1 MCIYIWAFPLF
12 CNALRLVKATLNGC
26 INSLS
31 EYVSYPYS
39 VRTIKKAQLPDCSKS
54 FKQNSRNILFFKYKS
69 KEKDEF
75 WSEDK
80 LLLHESTRFFIRQKN

>member
-54 FKQNSRNILFFKYKS
+54 LLKQILEIASCIYLIF
-69 KEKDEF
+69 
-75 WSEDK
+75 
-80 LLLHESTRFFIRQKN
+80 